1 MEKENK
7 NVKLGQIL
15 FPVAFVALVGI
26 IAYAVFAGDMGN
38 TPPEADV
45 AGADIGGDTNTAVQD
60 TSVKVPSGDPYK
72 ELMDDDPIKGD
83 INAPVTIVEFSD
95 FECPFCGRY
104 YSQTYKQLEN
114 DYIKTGKV
122 RYVFRDFPLGFHE
135 HALKASEAGECADDQ
150 GKFWEMHDKLFE
162 NQNALGVESIKGY
175 AAELG
180 LDTGK
185 FNECLD
191 SGKYESEVLGD
202 LIAGQNYG
210 IGGTPSFIIN
220 GQLVVGAQ
228 PYDTFRQIIEAE
240 LQG

>member
-1 MEKENK
+1 MEKESK

-15 FPVAFVALVGI
+15 FPVAFVAVVGL
-26 IAYAVFAGDMGN
+26 IAYALFIENTGN
-38 TPPEADV
+38 AAPEADV
-45 AGADIGGDTNTAVQD
+45 EGNKAIQDTAVE
-60 TSVKVPSGDPYK
+60 VPEGDPYA
-72 ELMDDDPIKGD
+72 ELMDDDAIKGD

-135 HALKASEAGECADDQ
+135 HAQKAAEAGECADEQ

-180 LDTGK
+180 LDTEK

-191 SGKYESEVLGD
+191 SGRYENEVLSD
-202 LIAGQNYG
+202 LIDGQNYG

-220 GQLVVGAQ
+220 GQLLVGAQ
-228 PYDTFRQIIEAE
+228 PYDAFKEIIESE

>member
-7 NVKLGQIL
+7 NGKLGQIL

-26 IAYAVFAGDMGN
+26 IAYAVFAGDMG
-38 TPPEADV
+38 TTPEADV
-45 AGADIGGDTNTAVQD
+45 AEADIGGDTNTAVQD

-83 INAPVTIVEFSD
+83 IDAPVTIVEFSD

-122 RYVFRDFPLGFHE
+122 RYVFRDFPLNFHE
-135 HALKASEAGECADDQ
+135 HALKAAEAGECADEQ

-191 SGKYESEVLGD
+191 SGKYESEVLND

-228 PYDTFRQIIEAE
+228 PYDTFKQIIEAE